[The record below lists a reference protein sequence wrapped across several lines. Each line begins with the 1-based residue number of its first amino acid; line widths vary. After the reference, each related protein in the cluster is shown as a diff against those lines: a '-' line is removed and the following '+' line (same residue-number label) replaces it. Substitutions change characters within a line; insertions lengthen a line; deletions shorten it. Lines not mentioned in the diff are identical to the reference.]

1 MRITNRM
8 LTDTFLTDMNTNLQN
23 MRDIQSQLTSG
34 KKIRK
39 PSDNPYVATK
49 SMQLNTDISI
59 NSQYNTNINNTIY
72 WLNQTDTALNQA
84 GNIVQR
90 IKELLISAG
99 NGGYTQDQRD
109 SIKAELNQR
118 ISEFSN
124 VINSSFSG
132 QYLFGG
138 TRGNEKPLDII
149 SSASGNKYLMYSNQ
163 SIDLPV
169 ASGASNVAS
178 LASGCG
184 DLDIRLGSGST
195 VQLQINS
202 GDSIQNIVDG
212 INSKI
217 ASSSSLKGK
226 ISAISYV
233 KGNQTYIR
241 VTALSD
247 KDITITSGTNI
258 TALSSFKNQYIG
270 VDKINQISKDLSV
283 EISQGV
289 LTQYSVNAT
298 EIMNYKGVSASGIE
312 KSYDLRQVFSDIVT
326 DLSSNS
332 GVSNLNTKDAEAV
345 DALLE
350 NILAIRSTV
359 GASQNRMDS
368 AQKNNQENNYNMT
381 LILSNTED
389 TDITESTMNYA
400 ALQTVYLASLQT
412 SAKIIQPTLMDY
424 MS

>member
-1 MRITNRM
+1 MRVTNRM

-34 KKIRK
+34 KKINK
-39 PSDNPYVATK
+39 PSDNPYIATK

-59 NSQYNTNINNTIY
+59 NSQYNTNIKNTIY

-84 GNIVQR
+84 GDIVQR
-90 IKELLISAG
+90 MKELLISAG
-99 NGGYTQDQRD
+99 NGAYNQEQRD
-109 SIKAELNQR
+109 SIRAEINQR
-118 ISEFSN
+118 IYEFSN

-138 TRGNEKPLDII
+138 TRGDEKPLDIMSNSSKNTYLMYNNESVDLPI
-149 SSASGNKYLMYSNQ
+149 ASASGTTA
-163 SIDLPV
+163 SI
-169 ASGASNVAS
+169 ANS
-178 LASGCG
+178 CG
-184 DLDIRLGSGST
+184 ELDVQLGSGST
-195 VQLQINS
+195 VKLQITS
-202 GDSIQNIVDG
+202 GASIQSIVDG
-212 INSKI
+212 INNQI

-226 ISAISYV
+226 VSAVSYV

-241 VTALSD
+241 IKASNN
-247 KDITITSGTNI
+247 KDITITNGTNI
-258 TALSSFKNQYIG
+258 PALSSFKNKYIG
-270 VDKINQISKDLSV
+270 VDKIDKISKSLSV

-289 LTQYSVNAT
+289 LSQYSVSAT
-298 EIMNYKGVSASGIE
+298 DIMNYKAATASGVE
-312 KSYDLRQVFSDIVT
+312 KSYDLRQVFSDIVN
-326 DLSSNS
+326 DLSSTS
-332 GVSNLNTKDAEAV
+332 GVANLNTKDS
-345 DALLE
+345 DALDGLLE
-350 NILAIRSTV
+350 NILSIRATV

-368 AQKNNQENNYNMT
+368 AQQNNQENNYNMT

-412 SAKIIQPTLMDY
+412 SAKIIKPTLMDY